1 MNLQLYVATNTNGK
15 GLKPQGR
22 KGASVGRSS
31 VGRSSVGRSNVGH
44 CTAFQPTY
52 NRTEF
57 QLLYTIRSRSLDL
70 LALSPQS
77 FLPGRHFQGVSMA

>member
-15 GLKPQGR
+15 GVKPQGR

-31 VGRSSVGRSNVGH
+31 VGSSSVGH

-57 QLLYTIRSRSLDL
+57 QLLYTIRPRSLDL